1 MELQNQQLV
10 EIVDQ
15 GTQQLM
21 PVPIPESGIGAVP
34 KGLAGTNINR
44 AVYKAWEHNRAND
57 VGQYCNFIPPAPRD
71 PLVNVPYLGEGCPY
85 DPGAKKAPEGCFLVK
100 NKTQNSLGFVCKD
113 AGGTKNANFVRGNQ
127 FGVDYDMDVD
137 GLSKS
142 KKAEYT
148 IENPVQLPIQMRNPI
163 VKYDKS
169 TFYPT
174 YLKSYE
180 ETGNEYPHPAN
191 FTTDAAGAGGNNAL
205 GVPEYVFPYKVINPA
220 KSEKDVIRLTKYDNM
235 EIDTFV
241 NPGQGSGTMEENGK
255 TIEYA
260 AGGSQEDFVS
270 GVNHSRVDSK
280 YAAYK
285 KSPSTLMVFFAA
297 IVLIIV
303 AMMIFC
309 GKIELGCLWRKL
321 KATLK

>member
-21 PVPIPESGIGAVP
+21 PVPIPESGMGAVP
-34 KGLAGTNINR
+34 KGLAGTAINR
-44 AVYKAWEHNRAND
+44 AVYKPWEHNRAND
-57 VGQYCNFIPPAPRD
+57 MGQYCNFIPPAPRD

-100 NKTQNSLGFVCKD
+100 NKTQNSIGFVCKD

-148 IENPVQLPIQMRNPI
+148 IENPVQLPIQMRNPV

-180 ETGNEYPHPAN
+180 DNGNEYPHAAN
-191 FTTDAAGAGGNNAL
+191 YTTEAAGAGGNNAL
-205 GVPEYVFPYKVINPA
+205 GVPEYVFPYKVINPV
-220 KSEKDVIRLTKYDNM
+220 KSEKDVIRLTKYDKI
-235 EIDTFV
+235 ETDTFV
-241 NPGQGSGTMEENGK
+241 NPGQGAGVTEENGK
-255 TIEYA
+255 TVEYA
-260 AGGSQEDFVS
+260 SSGQENFVS
-270 GVNHSRVDSK
+270 GVNYSRVNAK
-280 YAAYK
+280 YSQYK
-285 KSPSTLMVFFAA
+285 TRGTTIAVFVAA
-297 IVLIIV
+297 IFLIIL

-309 GKIELGCLWRKL
+309 GKIELGCLWKKL
-321 KATLK
+321 KASLK

>member
-21 PVPIPESGIGAVP
+21 PVPIPESGMGAVP
-34 KGLAGTNINR
+34 KGLAGTAINR
-44 AVYKAWEHNRAND
+44 AVYKPWEHNRAND
-57 VGQYCNFIPPAPRD
+57 MGQYCNFIPPAPRD

-85 DPGAKKAPEGCFLVK
+85 DAGAKKAPEGCFLVK
-100 NKTQNSLGFVCKD
+100 NKTQNSIGFVCKD

-148 IENPVQLPIQMRNPI
+148 IENPVQLPIQMHNPV

-180 ETGNEYPHPAN
+180 DNGNEYPHPAN
-191 FTTDAAGAGGNNAL
+191 YTKEPDNAL
-205 GVPEYVFPYKVINPA
+205 GVPEYVFPYKVINPV
-220 KSEKDVIRLTKYDNM
+220 KSEKDVIRLTKYDTV
-235 EIDTFV
+235 ETDTFV
-241 NPGQGSGTMEENGK
+241 NPGEGKGAMEENGK
-255 TIEYA
+255 TVEYA
-260 AGGSQEDFVS
+260 AGQGGQENFE
-270 GVNHSRVDSK
+270 GINHSKVDSK

-285 KSPSTLMVFFAA
+285 SRPTTIAVFIGA
-297 IVLIIV
+297 IILIIL

-309 GKIELGCLWRKL
+309 RKIELGCLWRKL
-321 KATLK
+321 KASLK